1 MPALAHRLIIRIL
14 HGTEL
19 RAASRQRKEAD
30 RAQRASLAE
39 RKPRYMALADEI
51 GRAIGEGA
59 YPVGSL
65 LPSEAEMCE
74 RHKVS
79 RHTVREATRV
89 LQELGLVARHQ
100 GLGTRIQSAKTPA
113 RYVLAMDAIPDLWEY
128 VKNTEL
134 KVVRRKLIKA
144 KDALTPLPIED
155 AERWRLIE
163 AIRYARSG
171 EPIAWKQVYIDARY
185 DAVAA
190 EIGKRTVPIY
200 SLIEQRYGVT
210 TEKVRQEV
218 SAMAIPAEAARAL
231 KVKSGSS
238 GLAILRHYLDSDER
252 VFEVTMSIYP
262 ADRFRYSVELKLEYG
277 Q

>member
-1 MPALAHRLIIRIL
+1 M
-14 HGTEL
+14 G
-19 RAASRQRKEAD
+19 AATRQRRTAA
-30 RAQRASLAE
+30 RAGPAGDSA
-39 RKPRYMALADEI
+39 RKPRYMELADEI
-51 GRAIGEGA
+51 GSAIGEGA
-59 YPVGSL
+59 YAVGSL
-65 LPSEAEMCE
+65 LPSEAELCE

-100 GLGTRIQSAKTPA
+100 GLGTRIQSARTPA

-155 AERWRLIE
+155 ADSWRLIE
-163 AIRYARSG
+163 AVRYARSG

-185 DAVAA
+185 AAVAA
-190 EIGKRTVPIY
+190 EIGKRVVPIY
-200 SLIEQRYGVT
+200 SLIESRYGVT

-218 SAMAIPAEAARAL
+218 SAMKMPAEAARAL
-231 KVKSGSS
+231 KAKPGSS
-238 GLAILRHYLDSDER
+238 GLAILRHYVDSDER

-277 Q
+277 GERTR